1 MKASRIYLLT
11 FLIALVG
18 LSGCNIFEFA
28 SSSDNQKSLIEEGR
42 ELLRDGDYEG
52 AFNKFTEAI
61 ENDPYNSELRYL
73 RAKAAMRRTGTN
85 AITLATEISTLE
97 TQSDTPVMLPFLD
110 PDRWHN
116 ERADA
121 LYQGVMSARGDL
133 RMIMDSSATG
143 MIEPDDILID
153 FGVVLA
159 VNAILLFRDTNQD
172 QVIDDSDIPLYVFFQ
187 NGRLNIQGLY
197 DVVFGY
203 DTLETIDTSPGAEA
217 VNRLIDRLTELL
229 QEGAEAILQFIRDV
243 GEESGISEEILNDVI
258 ESIKNGT
265 GKYYVDDDR
274 DNDDDGRVDEEYLN
288 GDDDDLD
295 GWTDEDSNGLRGP

>member
-1 MKASRIYLLT
+1 MKASALIIT
-11 FLIALVG
+11 FLMLIG

-28 SSSDNQKSLIEEGR
+28 SPSDNQKSLIEEGR
-42 ELLRDGDYEG
+42 EMLRDGDYEG
-52 AFNKFTEAI
+52 AFNKFTEAL

-110 PDRWHN
+110 PDRF
-116 ERADA
+116 
-121 LYQGVMSARGDL
+121 MIARSDL
-133 RMIMDSSATG
+133 GMIVDGSATG
-143 MIEPDDILID
+143 IIEPDDILID
-153 FGVVLA
+153 FGVILA

-172 QVIDDSDIPLYVFFQ
+172 QVIDDIDIPLYVFFQ

-217 VNRLIDRLTELL
+217 VNNLIDRLTELM
-229 QEGAEAILQFIRDV
+229 QEGAEAILQFIRNV

>member
-1 MKASRIYLLT
+1 VKASALIIT
-11 FLIALVG
+11 FLMLIG

-28 SSSDNQKSLIEEGR
+28 SPSDNQKSLIEEGR
-42 ELLRDGDYEG
+42 EMLRDGDYEG
-52 AFNKFTEAI
+52 AFNKFTEAL

-110 PDRWHN
+110 PDRF
-116 ERADA
+116 
-121 LYQGVMSARGDL
+121 MIARSDL
-133 RMIMDSSATG
+133 GMIVDGSATG
-143 MIEPDDILID
+143 IIEPDDILID
-153 FGVVLA
+153 FGVILA

-172 QVIDDSDIPLYVFFQ
+172 QVIDDIDIPLYVFFQ

-217 VNRLIDRLTELL
+217 VNNLIDRLTELM
-229 QEGAEAILQFIRDV
+229 QEGAEAILQFIRNV

>member
-1 MKASRIYLLT
+1 MKASRVYLLA
-11 FLIALVG
+11 FLIALLG

-28 SSSDNQKSLIEEGR
+28 SPSDNQKSLIEEGR
-42 ELLRDGDYEG
+42 EMLRDGDYEG
-52 AFNKFTEAI
+52 AFNKFTEAL

-73 RAKAAMRRTGTN
+73 RAKAAMRRAGTN
-85 AITLATEISTLE
+85 AITLATEISTLD
-97 TQSDTPVMLPFLD
+97 TQSDSVMLPFLD
-110 PDRWHN
+110 PDGWHN
-116 ERADA
+116 ERVDA
-121 LYQGVMSARGDL
+121 LYQGVMSAGGDL

-159 VNAILLFRDTNQD
+159 VNGILLFRDTNQD
-172 QVIDDSDIPLYVFFQ
+172 LIIDENDIPLYVFFK
-187 NGRLNIQGLY
+187 NGKFNIQGLY

-217 VNRLIDRLTELL
+217 VNNLIDRLTELL
-229 QEGAEAILQFIRDV
+229 QEGAEAILQFIRDF
-243 GEESGISEEILNDVI
+243 GEESGIDEVDLEDVI